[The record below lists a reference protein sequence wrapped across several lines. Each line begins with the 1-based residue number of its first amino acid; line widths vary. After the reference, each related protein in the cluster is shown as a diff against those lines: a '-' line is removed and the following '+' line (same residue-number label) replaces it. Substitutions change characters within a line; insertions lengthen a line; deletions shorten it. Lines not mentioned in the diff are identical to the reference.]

1 LPARPKR
8 FEAALAF
15 ADDKLD
21 KRKGSTARWPIV
33 IVADE
38 WTSLRTSAGATLPG
52 HIQNSA
58 EQGRKFNVNGM
69 ARATFGFTAP
79 AQPLRSMAAGGKP
92 NGSQNK

>member
-1 LPARPKR
+1 MMDIASPPKEI
-8 FEAALAF
+8 EAAFAF

-69 ARATFGFTAP
+69 PGARATFGFTAP
-79 AQPLRSMAAGGKP
+79 AQPLTPAVS
-92 NGSQNK
+92 